1 MSGWEERRWAST
13 QTPLSISRPTASA
26 SPVLGDA
33 DSDADRVGL
42 DAVAVG
48 QQDAVRPATDAGD
61 LGHLDTAAQ
70 VNPVLDV
77 QVGKDLGGL
86 AAQHA

>member
-1 MSGWEERRWAST
+1 M
-13 QTPLSISRPTASA
+13 
-26 SPVLGDA
+26 LGDA
-33 DSDADRVGL
+33 DSDDDRVGL

-48 QQDAVRPATDAGD
+48 QQDAVRPATVAGD
-61 LGHLDTAAQ
+61 LGHLDTAAR
-70 VNPVLDV
+70 VNPVLAV